1 MTPVT
6 LYLAL
11 FGAALFLIFTLFAF
25 ILLDPLIPTAS
36 DFETRRPQQKRKYS
50 SLGWLFARSNA
61 QFSDEEQARLLTSDA
76 RSPSYDALCTT
87 ASGTP
92 RSARSVRSGSFYS
105 PGSPDW
111 PDSPLSI
118 LVNWRPVRWASGR
131 QDSVTSLVS
140 PRRVV

>member
-11 FGAALFLIFTLFAF
+11 FGAILFLIFMLFAF

-50 SLGWLFARSNA
+50 SLGWLFATNRSPA
-61 QFSDEEQARLLTSDA
+61 LAVDDEEHARLLERDSRPTWYATS
-76 RSPSYDALCTT
+76 T
-87 ASGTP
+87 ASAP
-92 RSARSVRSGSFYS
+92 AS
-105 PGSPDW
+105 PHSPTW

-118 LVNWRPVRWASGR
+118 LVNWRPVRWANGR
-131 QDSVTSLVS
+131 SDSVATLVS